1 MDRACR
7 GDVIYVERRLSI
19 PETSLVQ
26 DITEHSLASFN
37 LISFRHYGIYIGD
50 DDVVHFVGDSDTILG
65 NICIGEQT

>member
-1 MDRACR
+1 MDRACK
-7 GDVIYVERRLSI
+7 GDVIYVERRVSI

-26 DITEHSLASFN
+26 DIAGHTLASFN
-37 LISFRHYGIYIGD
+37 LISFRHYGIYIG